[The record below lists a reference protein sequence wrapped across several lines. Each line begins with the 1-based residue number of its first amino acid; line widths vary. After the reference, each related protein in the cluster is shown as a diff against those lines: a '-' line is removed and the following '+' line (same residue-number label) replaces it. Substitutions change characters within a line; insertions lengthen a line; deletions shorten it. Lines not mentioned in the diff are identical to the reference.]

1 MKSNTESGRG
11 GILIETM
18 YLPPVQAMAAI
29 IRAGALFLEANEHY
43 QKRSYRNRCHIAG
56 PQGIQ
61 RLSIP
66 LKGGRNTHMPIR
78 ELRISDA
85 FDWRHRHLQAL
96 KTAYGRAPYFD
107 FYMPELEAMIR
118 KDHLFLFE
126 LNRTLLEWL
135 CRSFDCEVAIRETE
149 VFDRSPGSLDL
160 RGKFHPG
167 DAPALA
173 SMPTYYQVFAERNG
187 FIPGLSALDLL
198 FHLGPESLLYLKQ
211 LRLSDFNL

>member
-1 MKSNTESGRG
+1 MKSNTETGRG

-18 YLPPVQAMAAI
+18 YLPPVQVMAAI
-29 IRAGALFLEANEHY
+29 IRAGVLFLEANEHY

-96 KTAYGRAPYFD
+96 RTSYGRAPFFD
-107 FYMPELEAMIR
+107 HYMPELEALMQ
-118 KDHLFLFE
+118 KKYFFLFD
-126 LNRTLLEWL
+126 LNRALLEWL
-135 CRSFDCEVAIRETE
+135 CRSFDCEIRIYETE
-149 VFDRSPGSLDL
+149 AFGRAPDALDL

-167 DAPALA
+167 YAPALA